1 MKTEMKS
8 SLKLFMRPFLVVL
21 GFMLLYALVHAVLGF
36 YGEKDSASISQNL
49 EKTEIERQNSALSPK
64 QEEANTTTTATEE
77 NPTKDSPL
85 PLETATQKQENKQE
99 IKQETKQ
106 ENKQETKQEN
116 KQETKQENKQE
127 TKQENKQE
135 TKQEN
140 KQETKQEQE
149 KENEPKQNSASS
161 VQNNQKTPTTP
172 TIGKKPLE
180 YKVAVSGVNVR
191 AFPSTKGKIL
201 GSLAK
206 DKSVK
211 VLEIQNDWAKIE
223 FSNETKGYV
232 FLKLLKKAE

>member
-21 GFMLLYALVHAVLGF
+21 GFMLLYALAHAALGF
-36 YGEKDSASISQNL
+36 YAKKDSASISQNL
-49 EKTEIERQNSALSPK
+49 EKTEMERQNSALSPK
-64 QEEANTTTTATEE
+64 QEEANTATTATEE

-85 PLETATQKQENKQE
+85 PLETATQKQETKQE
-99 IKQETKQ
+99 I
-106 ENKQETKQEN
+106 
-116 KQETKQENKQE
+116 
-127 TKQENKQE
+127 
-135 TKQEN
+135 

-149 KENEPKQNSASS
+149 KENEPKQNSVSPI
-161 VQNNQKTPTTP
+161 QNNQKTLSTP

-180 YKVAVSGVNVR
+180 YKAAVNSVNVR
-191 AFPSTKGKIL
+191 TFPSTKGKII

-206 DKSVK
+206 NKSVK

>member
-8 SLKLFMRPFLVVL
+8 SLKLFVQPFLVVL
-21 GFMLLYALVHAVLGF
+21 GFMLLYALVHAALGF
-36 YGEKDSASISQNL
+36 YGEKDSVQINQNL
-49 EKTEIERQNSALSPK
+49 EKTEIERQNSVLSPK
-64 QEEANTTTTATEE
+64 QEETNTTTTATEE

-85 PLETATQKQENKQE
+85 PLETPTQ
-99 IKQETKQ
+99 
-106 ENKQETKQEN
+106 
-116 KQETKQENKQE
+116 
-127 TKQENKQE
+127 KQE

-149 KENEPKQNSASS
+149 KENEPKQNSASPI
-161 VQNNQKTPTTP
+161 QNNQKTLSTP

-180 YKVAVSGVNVR
+180 YKTAVNSVNVR

-206 DKSVK
+206 NKSVK

>member
-8 SLKLFMRPFLVVL
+8 SLKLFVQPFLVVL
-21 GFMLLYALVHAVLGF
+21 AFMLLYALAHAAFGF
-36 YGEKDSASISQNL
+36 YAKKDSVQINQNS
-49 EKTEIERQNSALSPK
+49 EKTETERPNRTLPPK
-64 QEEANTTTTATEE
+64 QEEANTTPTATEE
-77 NPTKDSPL
+77 NPTKDPPL
-85 PLETATQKQENKQE
+85 PLETTTQKQE

-106 ENKQETKQEN
+106 D
-116 KQETKQENKQE
+116 
-127 TKQENKQE
+127 
-135 TKQEN
+135 
-140 KQETKQEQE
+140 QE

-161 VQNNQKTPTTP
+161 TQNHQKTPTTP
-172 TIGKKPLE
+172 LMGKKPLE

-201 GSLAK
+201 GLLAK

-223 FSNETKGYV
+223 FSHKTEGYV

>member
-21 GFMLLYALVHAVLGF
+21 AFMLLYALVHAALGF
-36 YGEKDSASISQNL
+36 YAKKDSDSISQNL
-49 EKTEIERQNSALSPK
+49 EKTETERQNSALSPK
-64 QEEANTTTTATEE
+64 QEEANMPPTATEE
-77 NPTKDSPL
+77 NPTKDPPL
-85 PLETATQKQENKQE
+85 PLETTTQEK
-99 IKQETKQ
+99 
-106 ENKQETKQEN
+106 ENKQET
-116 KQETKQENKQE
+116 
-127 TKQENKQE
+127 
-135 TKQEN
+135 

-149 KENEPKQNSASS
+149 KGNEPKQNSASPI
-161 VQNNQKTPTTP
+161 QNHQKTLSTP

-180 YKVAVSGVNVR
+180 YKAAVNSVNVR
-191 AFPSTKGKIL
+191 AFPSTKGKII

-223 FSNETKGYV
+223 FSNKTKGYV

>member
-1 MKTEMKS
+1 MKS

-21 GFMLLYALVHAVLGF
+21 GFMLLYALAHVALGF

-49 EKTEIERQNSALSPK
+49 EKTEMERQNSTLSPK
-64 QEEANTTTTATEE
+64 QEEANATTTATEE

-85 PLETATQKQENKQE
+85 PLETPTQKQENKQE
-99 IKQETKQ
+99 A
-106 ENKQETKQEN
+106 
-116 KQETKQENKQE
+116 
-127 TKQENKQE
+127 
-135 TKQEN
+135 

-149 KENEPKQNSASS
+149 KENEPKQNSASPI
-161 VQNNQKTPTTP
+161 QNNQKTLSTS

-180 YKVAVSGVNVR
+180 YKAAVNSVNVR

-206 DKSVK
+206 NKSVK

>member
-1 MKTEMKS
+1 MKTEMKT

-21 GFMLLYALVHAVLGF
+21 AFMLLYALVHAALGF
-36 YGEKDSASISQNL
+36 YAKKDSVQINQNL
-49 EKTEIERQNSALSPK
+49 EKTETERQNSALSPK
-64 QEEANTTTTATEE
+64 EESNATTTATEE
-77 NPTKDSPL
+77 NPTKDLPL

-99 IKQETKQ
+99 T
-106 ENKQETKQEN
+106 
-116 KQETKQENKQE
+116 
-127 TKQENKQE
+127 
-135 TKQEN
+135 

-149 KENEPKQNSASS
+149 KENEPKQNSASPI
-161 VQNNQKTPTTP
+161 QNHQKTLSTP

-180 YKVAVSGVNVR
+180 YKAAVNSVNVR

-223 FSNETKGYV
+223 FSNKTKGYV

>member
-8 SLKLFMRPFLVVL
+8 SLKLFVRPFLVVL
-21 GFMLLYALVHAVLGF
+21 GFMLLYALAHAALGF

-77 NPTKDSPL
+77 TPTKDPPL
-85 PLETATQKQENKQE
+85 PLETATQ
-99 IKQETKQ
+99 
-106 ENKQETKQEN
+106 
-116 KQETKQENKQE
+116 
-127 TKQENKQE
+127 KQE

-149 KENEPKQNSASS
+149 KENEPKQNSAPPI
-161 VQNNQKTPTTP
+161 QNNQKTLSTP

-180 YKVAVSGVNVR
+180 YKAAVSGVNVR

>member
-1 MKTEMKS
+1 MKS

-21 GFMLLYALVHAVLGF
+21 GFMLLYALAHAALGF

-49 EKTEIERQNSALSPK
+49 EKSEIERQNSTLSPK
-64 QEEANTTTTATEE
+64 QEETNTTTTATEE

-85 PLETATQKQENKQE
+85 PLETPTQKQE
-99 IKQETKQ
+99 T
-106 ENKQETKQEN
+106 
-116 KQETKQENKQE
+116 
-127 TKQENKQE
+127 KQE

-149 KENEPKQNSASS
+149 KENESKQNSASPA
-161 VQNNQKTPTTP
+161 QNNQKTPITP

-180 YKVAVSGVNVR
+180 YKAAVNSVNVR

-206 DKSVK
+206 NKSVK

>member
-1 MKTEMKS
+1 MKS
-8 SLKLFMRPFLVVL
+8 SLKLFVRPFLVVL
-21 GFMLLYALVHAVLGF
+21 GFMLLYALVHAALGF
-36 YGEKDSASISQNL
+36 YGEKDSVQINQNL

-64 QEEANTTTTATEE
+64 QEETNTTTTATEE
-77 NPTKDSPL
+77 NPTKDPPL
-85 PLETATQKQENKQE
+85 PLETATQKQE
-99 IKQETKQ
+99 T
-106 ENKQETKQEN
+106 
-116 KQETKQENKQE
+116 
-127 TKQENKQE
+127 
-135 TKQEN
+135 

-149 KENEPKQNSASS
+149 KENEPKQNSASPI
-161 VQNNQKTPTTP
+161 QNNQKTLSTP

-180 YKVAVSGVNVR
+180 YKAAVNSVNVR

-206 DKSVK
+206 NKSVK

>member
-1 MKTEMKS
+1 MKS
-8 SLKLFMRPFLVVL
+8 SLKLFVRPFLVVL
-21 GFMLLYALVHAVLGF
+21 GFMLLYALAHAVLGF

-64 QEEANTTTTATEE
+64 QEETNTATTATEE

-85 PLETATQKQENKQE
+85 PLETPTQKQENKQE

-106 ENKQETKQEN
+106 E
-116 KQETKQENKQE
+116 
-127 TKQENKQE
+127 
-135 TKQEN
+135 
-140 KQETKQEQE
+140 QE
-149 KENEPKQNSASS
+149 KENESKQNSVSPA
-161 VQNNQKTPTTP
+161 QNNQKTLSTP
-172 TIGKKPLE
+172 TIEKKPLE
-180 YKVAVSGVNVR
+180 YKAAVSGVNVR

-206 DKSVK
+206 NKSVK

>member
-8 SLKLFMRPFLVVL
+8 SLKLFMQPFLVVL
-21 GFMLLYALVHAVLGF
+21 GFMLLYALVHAALGF
-36 YGEKDSASISQNL
+36 YAKKDSASINQNL
-49 EKTEIERQNSALSPK
+49 EKTKTERQNSALSPK
-64 QEEANTTTTATEE
+64 QEEANTATTATEE

-85 PLETATQKQENKQE
+85 PLETATQKQE
-99 IKQETKQ
+99 T
-106 ENKQETKQEN
+106 
-116 KQETKQENKQE
+116 
-127 TKQENKQE
+127 
-135 TKQEN
+135 

-149 KENEPKQNSASS
+149 KENKPKQNSASPI
-161 VQNNQKTPTTP
+161 QNNQKTPTTL

>member
-8 SLKLFMRPFLVVL
+8 SLKLFVRPFLVVL
-21 GFMLLYALVHAVLGF
+21 GFMLLYALVHVALGF
-36 YGEKDSASISQNL
+36 YAKKDSASISQNS
-49 EKTEIERQNSALSPK
+49 EKTEIERQNSALPPK
-64 QEEANTTTTATEE
+64 QEEANATTTATEE
-77 NPTKDSPL
+77 NPTKDPPL
-85 PLETATQKQENKQE
+85 PSETPTQ
-99 IKQETKQ
+99 
-106 ENKQETKQEN
+106 
-116 KQETKQENKQE
+116 
-127 TKQENKQE
+127 
-135 TKQEN
+135 KQEN

-149 KENEPKQNSASS
+149 KENEPKQNSASPI
-161 VQNNQKTPTTP
+161 QNNQKTPTTP

-191 AFPSTKGKIL
+191 AFPSTKGKII